1 MKLLDWLLRR
11 RSRRR
16 SPGGDPL
23 TPVDG
28 HAGAARKG
36 EDTRTARLAALKEFG
51 NVTPSRAKPRDS
63 VGAASGERAWPISL
77 RISGTRSGRSAAAR
91 AIRSSSSRC
100 WRSALAPISRCFR
113 FNALA
118 LKPIPRV
125 NGSASLGVLV
135 ARTDAGR
142 ILPLSYPDF
151 RDLREQ
157 GRAFTG
163 LAGTSMDAY
172 SLGLGTHGERVFGEL
187 VTGNYSCVSA
197 SLGRRFNRLD
207 DLTWK
212 ACRRRDLGRPLEA
225 FVRLRPGD
233 RRQDHSRSTPIHSRL
248 LASPS
253 LSSRVRSSASRW
265 ICSSRS

>member
-11 RSRRR
+11 DRDDDLQEEIRSHLSMATQERR
-16 SPGGDPL
+16 GW
-23 TPVDG
+23 
-28 HAGAARKG
+28 

-51 NVTPSRAKPRDS
+51 NVTLTREATRLSWGGVWS
-63 VGAASGERAWPISL
+63 AWPISP
-77 RISGTRSGRSAAAR
+77 RISATRSGRSPQPELFVRRHRRAGAR
-91 AIRSSSSRC
+91 H
-100 WRSALAPISRCFR
+100 WRQYRGVFA

-151 RDLREQ
+151 RDLRDQ
-157 GRAFTG
+157 GHAFTG

-187 VTGNYSCVSA
+187 VTGNYFPSSA
-197 SLGRRFNRLD
+197 SARALAARFNRL
-207 DLTWK
+207 T
-212 ACRRRDLGRPLEA
+212 
-225 FVRLRPGD
+225 
-233 RRQDHSRSTPIHSRL
+233 TSRL
-248 LASPS
+248 ENTPS
-253 LSSRVRSSASRW
+253 S
-265 ICSSRS
+265 